1 MKLTFRRF
9 DLQLAH
15 AWAVSSNAATGGKS
29 SYPTV
34 FVELVDDAG
43 GRGLGET
50 APSSRYQETSETVLA
65 FLSKVNP
72 VRLSFEDVP
81 GSMVYLETVAP
92 GNYAAK
98 CALNVALLDGAA
110 ARAGRALHEMWELGF
125 TEGRHVTSYSIGLAS
140 PEKIREKV
148 LLAAAYPILKLKVG
162 STDDRANLAALRE
175 VAPEKIVRV
184 DANEAW
190 RTKEEAL
197 QNIKWLAADGRIE
210 FVEQPLP
217 AATDLAD
224 LRWLRD
230 RSPLPLF
237 ADESYRGAEDAAR
250 CAEGFHGVNVKL
262 AKTAGLTGAREALQA
277 ALRAG
282 LQTML
287 GCMIESSLLIT
298 AAAHLAE
305 LTDHLDLDT
314 HLLITNDPYRGVT
327 AEQGMISFANAPR
340 QTGLGVEERR

>member
-29 SYPTV
+29 FYPTV
-34 FVELVDDAG
+34 FVELSDDAG
-43 GRGLGET
+43 VRGIGEC
-50 APSSRYQETSETVLA
+50 APSARYRETSDTMLA
-65 FLSKVNP
+65 FLGKVNAA
-72 VRLSFEDVP
+72 RLSFDDVP
-81 GSMVYLETVAP
+81 GSMACLETVAP

-98 CALNVALLDGAA
+98 CALNVALLDAA
-110 ARAGRALHEMWELGF
+110 ATRAGRPLHELWELGF
-125 TEGRHVTSYSIGLAS
+125 SEGRHVTSYSIGIAS
-140 PEKIREKV
+140 PEIIREKV
-148 LLAAAYPILKLKVG
+148 LLAAPYPILKLKVG
-162 STDDRANLAALRE
+162 SPDDRANLAALRE
-175 VAPEKIVRV
+175 VAPDKMVRV

-197 QNIKWLAADGRIE
+197 QNIERLAADGRIE
-210 FVEQPLP
+210 FVEQPMP
-217 AATDLAD
+217 AAADLAD
-224 LRWLRD
+224 QRWLRE

-237 ADESYRGAEDAAR
+237 ADESYRSAADAAR

-314 HLLITNDPYRGVT
+314 QLLIANDPFLGVT
-327 AEQGMISFANAPR
+327 AERGVISFANVPR
-340 QTGLGVEERR
+340 QTGLCVEERR